1 MKIDIK
7 KMCSQLGLSYKII
20 NGFEYGF
27 VEDEYILGATEYT
40 VCYVSNA
47 IITKCSDEKHIE
59 FHDMCSNYN
68 KECNYI
74 KIKKILSNVIVK
86 YKKLQIKLKKDKLK
100 EDFV

>member
-7 KMCSQLGLSYKII
+7 KMCSELGLSYKII

-27 VEDEYILGATEYT
+27 VGDVYILGATEYT
-40 VCYVSNA
+40 VSYVSNV
-47 IITKCSDEKHIE
+47 IITKYCDEKHIG
-59 FHDMCSNYN
+59 FQDLCSIDN

-74 KIKKILSNVIVK
+74 KIKKILSNDMVK
-86 YKKLQIKLKKDKLK
+86 YKKLQIKLRKEELK